1 MQARAE
7 ASEAGEVG
15 NLAPCGQARPAK
27 SRASQDELPYRRTTS
42 SGRETFEAL
51 GAQQGSKIL
60 GKIHEMSMTRQHMVR
75 GGSVRARTWKV
86 QDSIVCDPLVG
97 KRCDGSAS
105 QTWNVV
111 AAGFLG

>member
-27 SRASQDELPYRRTTS
+27 CPASQDELPYPPYRRNTS

-75 GGSVRARTWKV
+75 GGSA
-86 QDSIVCDPLVG
+86 
-97 KRCDGSAS
+97 
-105 QTWNVV
+105 
-111 AAGFLG
+111 